1 MVILVLIK
9 QLMTIILFFKRQR
22 ELIILLIIIFPQV
35 RYNNYDKNIIIIG
48 DSMLNN
54 INNRGL
60 CKSKKVSVSNFPGA
74 TSEDILAEAED
85 TLKLHPDN
93 LIVHARNKWPYE
105 KHQYAEKF
113 QKVMRKSKKNL
124 ARYKDCVFEYNLPEG
139 QTNTNRQR
147 SDTNARL
154 KNVCN
159 QKNIS
164 LIDSGNIKEEHL
176 GVKKWHLNRQSNSLF
191 AKNLLSFIEIV
202 NVKEIK
208 YIFGRRF

>member
-1 MVILVLIK
+1 MSFKLVNKKLNSDSRVNK
-9 QLMTIILFFKRQR
+9 TVNDHNTSFQER

-93 LIVHARNKWPYE
+93 LIVHARNK
-105 KHQYAEKF
+105 
-113 QKVMRKSKKNL
+113 
-124 ARYKDCVFEYNLPEG
+124 
-139 QTNTNRQR
+139 
-147 SDTNARL
+147 
-154 KNVCN
+154 
-159 QKNIS
+159 
-164 LIDSGNIKEEHL
+164 
-176 GVKKWHLNRQSNSLF
+176 
-191 AKNLLSFIEIV
+191 
-202 NVKEIK
+202 
-208 YIFGRRF
+208 